1 MFTAF
6 SHDQRKVRFQ
16 PGYGS
21 PAAPDPDAASRDGG
35 SRLPAALPFPW
46 MAHRLPRNLI
56 TGFLAAA
63 IVVASFALIAPEAFA
78 GDGGVGTAGRI
89 TDKYITF
96 FCFGVIAFFA
106 IFVTVMSLIQG
117 RLDARKEQ
125 RRHDLDR
132 FNT

>member
-1 MFTAF
+1 MT
-6 SHDQRKVRFQ
+6 
-16 PGYGS
+16 Y
-21 PAAPDPDAASRDGG
+21 
-35 SRLPAALPFPW
+35 
-46 MAHRLPRNLI
+46 RLPRNLI

-63 IVVASFALIAPEAFA
+63 IVVLSFALLAPEALA

>member
-1 MFTAF
+1 MA
-6 SHDQRKVRFQ
+6 
-16 PGYGS
+16 
-21 PAAPDPDAASRDGG
+21 
-35 SRLPAALPFPW
+35 AALS
-46 MAHRLPRNLI
+46 RNL
-56 TGFLAAA
+56 LAGSLVA
-63 IVVASFALIAPEAFA
+63 IAVVLALAVFSPEAMA

>member
-1 MFTAF
+1 MVAILPRILFLGILTF
-6 SHDQRKVRFQ
+6 
-16 PGYGS
+16 
-21 PAAPDPDAASRDGG
+21 AALLAASGI
-35 SRLPAALPFPW
+35 L
-46 MAHRLPRNLI
+46 
-56 TGFLAAA
+56 
-63 IVVASFALIAPEAFA
+63 APEAFA
-78 GDGGVGTAGRI
+78 EGDGGVGTAGRI

>member
-1 MFTAF
+1 MTFN
-6 SHDQRKVRFQ
+6 
-16 PGYGS
+16 
-21 PAAPDPDAASRDGG
+21 
-35 SRLPAALPFPW
+35 
-46 MAHRLPRNLI
+46 LPRIFYL
-56 TGFLAAA
+56 GLLGLAAVLSA
-63 IVVASFALIAPEAFA
+63 FGLLAPEALA

>member
-1 MFTAF
+1 MATTLPRILSLGLLAF
-6 SHDQRKVRFQ
+6 
-16 PGYGS
+16 
-21 PAAPDPDAASRDGG
+21 
-35 SRLPAALPFPW
+35 AALLAAF
-46 MAHRLPRNLI
+46 
-56 TGFLAAA
+56 GFL
-63 IVVASFALIAPEAFA
+63 APEAFA
-78 GDGGVGTAGRI
+78 EGDGGVGTAGRI